1 MFYVACWQ
9 QRNCEIQAGAT
20 IRRQWNMIFRTIPIA
35 EFLAK
40 TTQLKNNNVRKMQ
53 AADKMQM
60 TTIQNKIIKQH
71 HPVIMLKIEWQ
82 WESKTKC
89 NTLKSFQIRKDLVT
103 ESVVWGWFKI
113 LSSPWWCCNNHKGSR
128 PVRKVQF
135 FLTLFKPMFK
145 NYVVNLVCSAGHL
158 TTWNSPHE
166 IHHMMFKRRGEGGG
180 QRLFE
185 QC

>member
-9 QRNCEIQAGAT
+9 QRNCEIQAGAM

-53 AADKMQM
+53 AADKIQM

-103 ESVVWGWFKI
+103 ESVVWAWFKI
-113 LSSPWWCCNNHKGSR
+113 LSSPWWCCNNHKGSC

-135 FLTLFKPMFK
+135 FWTLFKRGGSNP
-145 NYVVNLVCSAGHL
+145 CSKIML
-158 TTWNSPHE
+158 
-166 IHHMMFKRRGEGGG
+166 
-180 QRLFE
+180 
-185 QC
+185 

>member
-1 MFYVACWQ
+1 
-9 QRNCEIQAGAT
+9 
-20 IRRQWNMIFRTIPIA
+20 MIFRTIPIA

-113 LSSPWWCCNNHKGSR
+113 LSS
-128 PVRKVQF
+128 F
-135 FLTLFKPMFK
+135 
-145 NYVVNLVCSAGHL
+145 
-158 TTWNSPHE
+158 
-166 IHHMMFKRRGEGGG
+166 
-180 QRLFE
+180 
-185 QC
+185 